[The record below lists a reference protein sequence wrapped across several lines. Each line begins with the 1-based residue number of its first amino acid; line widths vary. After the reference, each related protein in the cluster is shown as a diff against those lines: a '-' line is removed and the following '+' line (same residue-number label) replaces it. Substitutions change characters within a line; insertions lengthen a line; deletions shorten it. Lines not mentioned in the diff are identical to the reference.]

1 MANPTSNF
9 GWQMPT
15 NTDLVKDLPADFEVF
30 GQAVDTS
37 LMDLKGGTT
46 GQVLS
51 KASNTDMDFTWV
63 TDATG
68 IPATIFDAKGD
79 IIAATAADSAA
90 RLASSGNNGDL
101 LTVDTSTATG
111 LKWAAPA
118 ASGGMTLIQETVASG
133 LSSLSFSS
141 IPSTYKHLYLTW
153 SGVYH
158 SATGS
163 GFNIRFNNDS
173 TDIYSMRYC
182 TLESGVFSN
191 SGTNGGTMVQNNSNF
206 APFGLDTTSSTL
218 NNAARGFLFIEN
230 YASTSKYKNY
240 NGEYFLNVAGVGFR
254 SVFNH
259 LGLYYTTTAITS
271 VDIYRTTGSA
281 TFSNATNTS
290 IRLYGVS

>member
-1 MANPTSNF
+1 MAGAGYKLF
-9 GWQMPT
+9 
-15 NTDLVKDLPADFEVF
+15 NTGD
-30 GQAVDTS
+30 
-37 LMDLKGGTT
+37 
-46 GQVLS
+46 VL
-51 KASNTDMDFTWV
+51 
-63 TDATG
+63 
-68 IPATIFDAKGD
+68 
-79 IIAATAADSAA
+79 TAAQVNTYLMQQTVMVFADASARTTA
-90 RLASSGNNGDL
+90 LSGVLAEGMLSYLQDTNKVYVYDGSAWLDVSSEIPSQTGNSGKY
-101 LTVDTSTATG
+101 LTTDGTNASWATVSG
-111 LKWAAPA
+111 
-118 ASGGMTLIQETVASG
+118 GGMTLIQETVASG

-153 SGVYH
+153 SGVYA

-182 TLESGVFSN
+182 TLENGSFSN

-206 APFGLDTTSSTL
+206 APFGWDTTSTTL

-240 NGEYFLNVAGVGFR
+240 NGEYFLNVSGVGFR